1 LLIGIGSVSQAH
13 RRVVSCIEI
22 RGRVSMRLSHFSSV
36 LLFSAALALSASPA
50 MAQGH
55 GHGRGQSEEH
65 GHGNGHRRGHG
76 RGHKQKGI
84 AFTQRDRDVLSS
96 YLRGRRSGLPP
107 GLAKRD
113 ALPPG
118 LQRQIERTGHLP
130 PGLEKRLRP
139 FPPELQ
145 RRMPPLPENCGC
157 RYGFVGTSAV
167 IVNPKTGAV
176 LDMIRDIFILAH

>member
-1 LLIGIGSVSQAH
+1 
-13 RRVVSCIEI
+13 
-22 RGRVSMRLSHFSSV
+22 MRLPRFNAV
-36 LLFSAALALSASPA
+36 LLFCAALAFSASPA
-50 MAQGH
+50 LAQGH

-65 GHGNGHRRGHG
+65 GHGHGRGHG
-76 RGHKQKGI
+76 RGHERERI
-84 AFTQRDRDVLSS
+84 VFNRRDRDVISR
-96 YLRGRRSGLPP
+96 YLRGRRSDLPP

-118 LQRQIERTGHLP
+118 LERQIERTGHLP

-139 FPPELQ
+139 FPPELV
-145 RRMPPLPENCGC
+145 RRMPPLPEGCGC

>member
-1 LLIGIGSVSQAH
+1 
-13 RRVVSCIEI
+13 
-22 RGRVSMRLSHFSSV
+22 MRMPRFRAV
-36 LLFSAALALSASPA
+36 LLFFAALAFSASPA
-50 MAQGH
+50 LAQGH

-65 GHGNGHRRGHG
+65 GHGNGHGRGNGRGHG
-76 RGHKQKGI
+76 RGHGRDGI
-84 AFTQRDRDVLSS
+84 AFTQRDRDVLSR

-139 FPPELQ
+139 FPRELE

-176 LDMIRDIFILAH
+176 LDMIRDILILAH